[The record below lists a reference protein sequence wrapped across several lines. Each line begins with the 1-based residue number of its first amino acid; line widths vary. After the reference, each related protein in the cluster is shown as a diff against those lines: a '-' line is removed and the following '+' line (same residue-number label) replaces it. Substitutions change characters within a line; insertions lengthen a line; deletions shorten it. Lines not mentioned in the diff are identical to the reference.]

1 MDRPLRGVRV
11 LAVEQYGAGPFGTQ
25 HLADLGA
32 EVIKVE
38 NGKTGGDYARG
49 LGPFF
54 AGDPE
59 ASDASLYF
67 QSFNRN
73 KKSLS
78 LDLSLSEGQ
87 AVLHRLAPHVDA
99 VANNLRGDVPDKL
112 GITYPALQAANPAIV
127 CAHCSAFGR
136 TGPRRDWP
144 GYDFLMQAEAGYFA
158 MSGEPEGPPARMGL
172 SLVDYMGGTYMAL
185 ALVSA
190 VLAAR
195 ATGQGRDVD
204 VNLFD
209 TALNNLSYVGAWALN
224 SDYAPGR
231 LPRSAHPSL
240 VPCQLYRTADGWIY
254 LMCNKQKFWPALCS
268 ALGAEDLAADPR
280 FADFDGRL
288 VHRDLLTDLLDRKL
302 SADTTDGW
310 LRRFAGRV
318 PAAPVLTPRDAINT
332 DFVRERDRVQSLMV
346 SDGSVFD
353 VMATPIDAGGLERAA
368 DRACPPLGADT
379 RTTLRAAGFTEAE
392 IDDLERDGII

>member
-1 MDRPLRGVRV
+1 MDKALHGVRV

-38 NGKTGGDYARG
+38 NRKTGGDYARG
-49 LGPFF
+49 LGPFL

-67 QSFNRN
+67 QAFNRN

-78 LDLSLSEGQ
+78 LDLSGEAGQ

-99 VANNLRGDVPDKL
+99 VANNLRGDVPEKL
-112 GITYPALQAANPAIV
+112 GITYSALAAANPAIV

-136 TGPRRDWP
+136 SGPRRDWP

-158 MSGEPEGPPARMGL
+158 MSGEPDGPPARMGL
-172 SLVDYMGGTYMAL
+172 SLVDYMGGTYLAL
-185 ALVSA
+185 ALVSG

-195 ATGQGRDVD
+195 STGRGRDVD

-209 TALNNLSYVGAWALN
+209 TALFNFSYAGAWALN
-224 SDYAPGR
+224 GDYEPDR

-254 LMCNKQKFWPALCS
+254 LMCNKQKFWPVLC
-268 ALGAEDLAADPR
+268 AELGADDLAADPR
-280 FADFDGRL
+280 FAGFDGRL
-288 VHRDLLTDLLDRKL
+288 AHRDLLTDLLDERL
-302 SADTTDGW
+302 SARTTADW
-310 LRRFAGRV
+310 LDRFAGRV
-318 PAAPVLTPRDAINT
+318 PAAPVLTPREAMNAP
-332 DFVRERDRVQSLMV
+332 FVRQRGRIQSLTV
-346 SDGSVFD
+346 ADGTAFD
-353 VMATPIDAGGLERAA
+353 VLASPVDAGGSDPGA

-379 RTTLRAAGFTEAE
+379 RETLRAAGFSDTE
-392 IDDLERDGII
+392 IDALERDGVI

>member
-1 MDRPLRGVRV
+1 MDKPLRGVRV

-38 NGKTGGDYARG
+38 NRKTGGDYARG
-49 LGPFF
+49 LGPYF

-67 QSFNRN
+67 QAFNRN

-78 LDLSLSEGQ
+78 LDLSGEAGQ

-99 VANNLRGDVPDKL
+99 VANNLRGDVPENL
-112 GITYPALQAANPAIV
+112 GITYAALEPANPAIV

-136 TGPRRDWP
+136 SGPRRDWP

-158 MSGEPEGPPARMGL
+158 MSGEPDGPPARMGL
-172 SLVDYMGGTYMAL
+172 SLVDYMGGTYLAL

-195 ATGQGRDVD
+195 TTGRGRDVD

-209 TALNNLSYVGAWALN
+209 TALFNFSYAGAWALN
-224 SDYAPGR
+224 GDYEPDR

-254 LMCNKQKFWPALCS
+254 LMCNKQKFWPVLC
-268 ALGAEDLAADPR
+268 AELGAEDLAADPR
-280 FADFDGRL
+280 FAGFAGRL
-288 VHRDLLTDLLDRKL
+288 AHRDLLTELLDERL
-302 SADTTDGW
+302 SARTTADW
-310 LRRFAGRV
+310 LDRFAGRV
-318 PAAPVLTPRDAINT
+318 PAAPVLSPREAMNAP
-332 DFVRERDRVQSLMV
+332 FVRERGRFQSLTV
-346 SDGSVFD
+346 EDGTSFD
-353 VMATPIDAGGLERAA
+353 ILASPLDAGGTDPAA

-379 RTTLRAAGFTEAE
+379 QETLRAAGFSDSE
-392 IDDLERDGII
+392 IDALERDGVI